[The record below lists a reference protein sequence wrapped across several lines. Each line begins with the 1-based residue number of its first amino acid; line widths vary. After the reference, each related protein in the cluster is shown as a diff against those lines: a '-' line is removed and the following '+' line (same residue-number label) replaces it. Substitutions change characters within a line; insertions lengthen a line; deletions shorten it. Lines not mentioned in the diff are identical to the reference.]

1 MINKFITV
9 GMAGMLAWATVASA
23 AMIEDF
29 EPGTSYSGHGTLQAD
44 PLDAGNQV
52 LHLAGWDVATFAPLG
67 TAGTVTMK
75 IYDFGEVPTFNGP
88 RWGVADADQ
97 STAVAIIDKAWLDA
111 SMGYGMGQELSQNGD
126 WWSPAYFGGPRQTDL
141 WTTWTFDVA
150 TDGAVT
156 ISAFLTGAGSPD
168 MSTVYG
174 TVDAMDSIWVSGGKF
189 ENVTEGVLVDDIT
202 FEAIPEPATLSLVGI
217 CAGAMFFIRRFRN

>member
-1 MINKFITV
+1 MTKKFITV
-9 GMAGMLAWATVASA
+9 GMAGILAWATAASA

-29 EPGTSYSGHGTLQAD
+29 EPGTSYAGFGTLQAD

-52 LHLAGWDVATFAPLG
+52 LNLAAWDIATFAPSAA
-67 TAGTVTMK
+67 AGTVTMK
-75 IYDFGEVPTFNGP
+75 IYDFGGVPTFNGA

-97 STAVAIIDKAWLDA
+97 STAVAIIDKTWLDA
-111 SMGYGMGQELSQNGD
+111 NTGYGMGQELSQNGD
-126 WWSPAYFGGPRQTDL
+126 WWSPAYFGGPRQTAQ

-156 ISAFLTGAGSPD
+156 IEAFLVGAGAPD
-168 MSTVYG
+168 MSQAYG
-174 TVDAMDSIWVSGGKF
+174 TVDAMDSIWISGGKF
-189 ENVTEGVLVDDIT
+189 GQSLGVLVDDIT

-217 CAGAMFFIRRFRN
+217 FAGAMLFIRRRSRN